1 MDASPERP
9 AAPVPKLPARR
20 DLPPFAALR
29 AFDAAARLGGV
40 RRAAQELGLDHTV
53 ISRHLR
59 AIEAWT
65 GAALFERGPAGS
77 TLTPEG
83 ARYHRQVAA
92 AIDLI
97 AEATAELTRRNDERQ
112 LQIWCMP
119 GFAFQWLMGRLAA
132 FETANPKLEIELRP
146 ADAGPDF
153 ARHEADIDIRYQP
166 TFESA
171 PHLAACARTAEI
183 ARPAI
188 IPVASPDY
196 VTRHGQI
203 RSPAEAQERALLHE
217 DNCDNWKAWFAAYGL
232 EKDEL
237 AGPRLWH
244 GHLTMDAARRGR
256 GVALGHHFLAADDLA
271 AGRLARACVEGE
283 PFRPLSLGAYV
294 FIARADRWDA
304 RPVARFRKWLMAQ
317 VAAELPAGEVGSGA

>member
-1 MDASPERP
+1 MDAPPPGP
-9 AAPVPKLPARR
+9 AAAKLPARR

-29 AFDAAARLGGV
+29 AFDAVARLGGV

-65 GAALFERGPAGS
+65 GAALFERGPAGPS
-77 TLTPEG
+77 LTPEG
-83 ARYHRQVAA
+83 ARYHRRIAA

-97 AEATAELTRRNDERQ
+97 AEATAELTRRNDDRQ

-119 GFAFQWLMGRLAA
+119 GFAFQWLMGRLAG
-132 FETANPKLEIELRP
+132 FETANPNLEIELRP

-166 TFESA
+166 TFEPA
-171 PHLAACARTAEI
+171 PHLAACARMTEI
-183 ARPAI
+183 ARPTI

-196 VTRHGQI
+196 VARHGLI
-203 RSPAEAQERALLHE
+203 RRPEEALEHALLHE
-217 DNCDNWKAWFAAYGL
+217 DNFDNWKAWLAAYGL
-232 EKDEL
+232 QRDDL

-271 AGRLARACVEGE
+271 AGRLARACADGE

-294 FIARADRWDA
+294 FAARADRWEA
-304 RPVARFRKWLMAQ
+304 RPVARFRKWLMTL
-317 VAAELPAGEVGSGA
+317 VAAELPASEVGSSG